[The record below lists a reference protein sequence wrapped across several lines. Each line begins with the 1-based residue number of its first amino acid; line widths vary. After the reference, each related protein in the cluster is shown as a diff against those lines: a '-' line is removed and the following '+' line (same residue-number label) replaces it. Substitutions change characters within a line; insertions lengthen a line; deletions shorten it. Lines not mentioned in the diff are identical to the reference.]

1 MSGVVLRTI
10 LEPVSTLFFPLHCCG
25 CGKAVSGGDLCGTCA
40 STVVR
45 IVPPRCEACSQP
57 YAATAPVLVCPNCRD
72 EAFHFEA
79 AVAVCRSRGV
89 VREAI
94 HRLKYGS
101 ETWLARF
108 LGNLLREGLGD
119 PRLAGRTFAA
129 ICPVPLHP
137 KRRRE
142 RGFNQSELLAA
153 ELSRHTGWP
162 VLDALRRGRYTGT
175 QTELD
180 RRARRQ
186 NLREA
191 IVLRKNVQDMT
202 LLLVDDV
209 LTTGSTLD
217 ACAAALVEGGAASVF
232 ALTSAR
238 G

>member
-1 MSGVVLRTI
+1 M
-10 LEPVSTLFFPLHCCG
+10 
-25 CGKAVSGGDLCGTCA
+25 
-40 STVVR
+40 
-45 IVPPRCEACSQP
+45 
-57 YAATAPVLVCPNCRD
+57 
-72 EAFHFEA
+72 
-79 AVAVCRSRGV
+79 

-108 LGNLLREGLGD
+108 LGGLLREGLDD
-119 PRLAGRTFAA
+119 PRLAGRDFDA

-142 RGFNQSELLAA
+142 RGFNQAELLAA
-153 ELSRHTGWP
+153 ELARRTGWP
-162 VLDALRRGRYTGT
+162 LVEALGRRRYTGT
-175 QTELD
+175 QTQLD

-191 IVLRKNVQDMT
+191 IVLRKNVTDMT

-217 ACAAALVEGGAASVF
+217 ACAAALVEGGAASVS
-232 ALTSAR
+232 ALTVAR

>member
-1 MSGVVLRTI
+1 MT
-10 LEPVSTLFFPLHCCG
+10 
-25 CGKAVSGGDLCGTCA
+25 GDLCGDCA
-40 STVVR
+40 ATVVR

-57 YAATAPVLVCPNCRD
+57 YDTTAPMLVCPNCRG
-72 EAFHFEA
+72 EPHAFEA

-89 VREAI
+89 VRDAI
-94 HRLKYGS
+94 HRLKYGA

-108 LGNLLREGLGD
+108 LGNLLREGLED
-119 PRLAGRTFAA
+119 PRLAGRVFDA

-142 RGFNQSELLAA
+142 RGFNQSELLAV

-162 VLDALRRGRYTGT
+162 VVDALRRRRYTGT

-191 IVLRKNVQDMT
+191 IVLRKNVDDMT

-217 ACAAALVEGGAASVF
+217 ACAAALADGGAASVF